1 MDYPQFTV
9 FLSTTDKT
17 VISGGGD
24 TKTETTTGTA
34 TDSTAPA
41 NGGILDMGMWI
52 VIYAVLIGGLY
63 FFMSRPQ
70 KKREKQLKELQA
82 SIKVGDN
89 VVTSGG
95 FYGKVV
101 DTADD
106 LYIIEFGTNKGIRIP
121 VNKAEVFPSKEK
133 TALDEKSN

>member
-1 MDYPQFTV
+1 
-9 FLSTTDKT
+9 
-17 VISGGGD
+17 
-24 TKTETTTGTA
+24 
-34 TDSTAPA
+34 
-41 NGGILDMGMWI
+41 MGMWI

-82 SIKVGDN
+82 SIKVGDS

-106 LYIIEFGTNKGIRIP
+106 LYIIEFGTNKGVRIP

-133 TALDEKSN
+133 AALDEKSN

>member
-1 MDYPQFTV
+1 MDYSQFTV
-9 FLSTTDKT
+9 LLSTTDKT

-24 TKTETTTGTA
+24 TKTETSTGTA
-34 TDSTAPA
+34 PTNAAQT
-41 NGGILDMGMWI
+41 GGGVLDMGMWI

-106 LYIIEFGTNKGIRIP
+106 LYIVEFGTNKGVRIP

-133 TALDEKSN
+133 AALDEKAN